1 MRADNYFI
9 SNYAKENPSREDI
22 SETLVIWFAVRFNP
36 SSLGDAVVADLEKK
50 FKNRFAV
57 YDAQNWNT
65 SPFSYEGQPEYKPEE
80 PTVE

>member
-22 SETLVIWFAVRFNP
+22 SETLVIWFACRFNP